1 MMSAPNKATLNAVA
15 LWAAYYRS
23 NPHRFVTDFLHIELK
38 LFQKILLVMMN
49 VCTSLV
55 YIASRGQG
63 KTFLSAIFCVVR
75 CILYPGTKIAI
86 ASGTRG
92 QAFNVL
98 EKILLELKPKS
109 PELAFEIDDKQ
120 TKLNGTEAKIV
131 FKNGSYIK
139 VVTASDSARGNRA
152 NILLVDEFRM
162 VSKAVIDTVLR
173 RFLSNPRMPEYSELT
188 KEEKKAE
195 YAKERNKTLY
205 LSSAYFTDHWS
216 YTKCQDN
223 FKFML
228 DENRQDFICSLP
240 YQLAIKEGL
249 LRADDVADEMAESDF
264 SEVKF
269 SMEMMALFYGSTEG
283 AFFDYDTV
291 AKNRRIKFPMLPD
304 RLSSTL
310 GPRGAANIRIA
321 PKANGEIRILSADI
335 ALMSSTKHDNDATAI
350 FINQM
355 APTKAGRYVSN
366 IVYCE
371 SCEGMHTFDQALLI
385 RKLFDE
391 FDCDY
396 IVLDCQGEPLPSRVV
411 THGQTTREKSGRLR
425 R

>member
-1 MMSAPNKATLNAVA
+1 MSAPNRDALRAVE
-15 LWAAYYRS
+15 LWASYYRS
-23 NPHRFVTDFLHIELK
+23 NPHRFVSDFLHIELR
-38 LFQKILLVMMN
+38 LFQKILLVMMCT
-49 VCTSLV
+49 CTSLV

-63 KTFLSAIFCVVR
+63 KTFLSAIFCCVR

-109 PELAFEIDDKQ
+109 PELAFEIDEKQ

-162 VSKAVIDTVLR
+162 VSKSVIDTVLR

-188 KEEKKAE
+188 KEQRKAE

-216 YTKCQDN
+216 YAKCQDT

-228 DENRQDFICSLP
+228 DENRQDFVCALP

-249 LRADDVADEMAESDF
+249 LRADDIADEMAESD
-264 SEVKF
+264 
-269 SMEMMALFYGSTEG
+269 Y
-283 AFFDYDTV
+283 
-291 AKNRRIKFPMLPD
+291 N
-304 RLSSTL
+304 
-310 GPRGAANIRIA
+310 
-321 PKANGEIRILSADI
+321 
-335 ALMSSTKHDNDATAI
+335 AI
-350 FINQM
+350 VRHYRNVMI
-355 APTKAGRYVSN
+355 
-366 IVYCE
+366 I
-371 SCEGMHTFDQALLI
+371 
-385 RKLFDE
+385 
-391 FDCDY
+391 
-396 IVLDCQGEPLPSRVV
+396 
-411 THGQTTREKSGRLR
+411 TH
-425 R
+425 

>member
-1 MMSAPNKATLNAVA
+1 MSAPNRTTLNAVA
-15 LWAAYYRS
+15 LWASYYRS
-23 NPHRFVTDFLHIELK
+23 NPHRFVADFLHVDLK

-49 VCTSLV
+49 ICTSFV

-109 PELAFEIDDKQ
+109 PELAFEIDEKQ

-188 KEEKKAE
+188 KEERMAE
-195 YAKERNKTLY
+195 HNKERNKTFY

-216 YTKCQDN
+216 YAKCVDTG
-223 FKFML
+223 KFML
-228 DENRQDFICSLP
+228 DDTRQDFICALP

-249 LRADDVADEMAESDF
+249 LRADDVRDEMYEQDF
-264 SEVKF
+264 SDVRW
-269 SMEMMALFYGSTEG
+269 S
-283 AFFDYDTV
+283 
-291 AKNRRIKFPMLPD
+291 I
-304 RLSSTL
+304 
-310 GPRGAANIRIA
+310 NI
-321 PKANGEIRILSADI
+321 S
-335 ALMSSTKHDNDATAI
+335 
-350 FINQM
+350 
-355 APTKAGRYVSN
+355 V
-366 IVYCE
+366 
-371 SCEGMHTFDQALLI
+371 LLKPI
-385 RKLFDE
+385 EPCCLQG
-391 FDCDY
+391 
-396 IVLDCQGEPLPSRVV
+396 VLLEQC
-411 THGQTTREKSGRLR
+411 
-425 R
+425 